1 MRKAVVCDGN
11 QRGSVDSGGKDV
23 CILRVEQLKKS
34 FVLDKTVVHAVDGV
48 SFSVGTGE
56 VFGLIGLS
64 GAGKS
69 TLVRCL
75 NLLER
80 PDSGEVWFDGLNL
93 VEQEECVLREKRR
106 QIGLIFQHFNLFMR
120 KTVWEN
126 VAYPLRIAGKQK
138 KEFSARVDELLD
150 YIGLSSHAR
159 SYPAELSGGQKQR
172 VAIARA
178 LALNPRLL
186 LSDESTSALDPVNTE
201 LVLSLLRQ
209 VVDDLGISIVLITHQ
224 MEVAKAL
231 CDRIA
236 VMENGRIIEENTVEE
251 LFLRPQKPMTRHMVR
266 GFDEDIPLERL
277 TDIASAPVYRLGFR
291 PQSVKR
297 PLISD
302 ISRRFDIDVNILAG
316 NINALVG
323 GDVGYLIVSFEG
335 SAQTVQGAIDALRG
349 EGVEVF
355 RLDQTNG
362 LNGRTATGTADSSPA
377 CTETAANT
385 ALPQVVPASAG
396 E

>member
-1 MRKAVVCDGN
+1 M
-11 QRGSVDSGGKDV
+11 

>member
-1 MRKAVVCDGN
+1 
-11 QRGSVDSGGKDV
+11 V

>member
-1 MRKAVVCDGN
+1 M
-11 QRGSVDSGGKDV
+11 

-355 RLDQTNG
+355 RLNQTNG
-362 LNGRTATGTADSSPA
+362 LNGRTSTGTADSSPA
-377 CTETAANT
+377 CTERAANT
-385 ALPQVVPASAG
+385 ALPQAVPASAG